1 MGYVHVYTGNGKGK
15 TTAAFGLAVRAAC
28 AGFKVFI
35 GQFIKGMRYSELD
48 IVKYFPNIELEQF
61 GRGCFIRGKPDELDV
76 QLAKAGLGKV
86 DEKLSSGQ
94 YDLVILDEANI
105 AIYFKLFTVEELLEV
120 LQRRS
125 EKTEVVVTGRYA
137 PKELIE
143 YADLVTEM
151 VEVKHYYTK
160 GVQARKGIEF

>member
-28 AGFKVFI
+28 AGFRVFI

-105 AIYFKLFTVEELLEV
+105 AIYFRLFTVEELLEV

>member
-1 MGYVHVYTGNGKGK
+1 MAYVHVYTGNGKGK

-28 AGFKVFI
+28 AGLKVYI
-35 GQFIKGMRYSELD
+35 GQFIKGMKYSELD

-61 GRGCFIRGKPDELDV
+61 GRGCFIKGKPDELDV
-76 QLAKAGLGKV
+76 KLAREGLKKV
-86 DEKLSSGQ
+86 EEKLTSGK

-105 AIYFKLFTVEELLEV
+105 AIYFNLFTVQELIGV
-120 LQRRS
+120 LNKRS
-125 EKTEVVVTGRYA
+125 ERTEVVVTGRYA
-137 PKELIE
+137 PKELID

-160 GVQARKGIEF
+160 GVMARKGIEF